1 VAEHPLYRL
10 DARPGRHGETRS
22 SVPQVGRREGR
33 QAGLLDRRVEEAVPE
48 VGIAERSAARSRAL
62 PLARTSTAPT
72 WSAAGLASAT
82 TVQSSPLGAIART
95 EEEVTAALMDKL
107 RSDGLEATL

>member
-1 VAEHPLYRL
+1 
-10 DARPGRHGETRS
+10 
-22 SVPQVGRREGR
+22 
-33 QAGLLDRRVEEAVPE
+33 
-48 VGIAERSAARSRAL
+48 
-62 PLARTSTAPT
+62 
-72 WSAAGLASAT
+72 LASAT